1 MQLPLGLSQ
10 LPSLAG
16 IRQQAFD
23 RSDSPPNKATM
34 ARLQERL
41 SDQ

>member
-1 MQLPLGLSQ
+1 MQLPLGLFR

-23 RSDSPPNKATM
+23 SRDTPANKATM
-34 ARLQERL
+34 ARLQERP

>member
-23 RSDSPPNKATM
+23 RSDASPNKATVTQS
-34 ARLQERL
+34 QERT
-41 SDQ
+41 SD